1 MTQSVPGVLYA
12 WMRPAWWLGRLRP
25 GLRSATAA
33 DAVRMRELP
42 PGLGGIVLPALAIAL
57 PILLSIGHATT
68 IPWTAPPPT
77 PSPALLVIYDVFTE
91 SLPFILAASVVGLI
105 APAAGVLLVVVY
117 AISNFGVT
125 VWSSELKPVVGATI
139 GRLVTYL
146 VLWLL
151 IVELPLLGRTVFEW
165 WSSRDDAPRPKRAA
179 ALVASALAVG
189 VLTYIWAA
197 GAPLLMVGVFLGAG
211 REPPS
216 LPTQVL
222 QRHETL
228 LAAGLALA
236 TLAIFAAR
244 YFGPLARV
252 GGKDDRS
259 ATRPAALPTYL
270 ASLVF
275 AMLVLSSVLR
285 EPVDGAILLAG
296 LLLARPVA
304 RGVLRITRLAPAL
317 ARIAWP
323 IRLVAGFGC
332 ALMFAWYFLAI
343 VGVSQVSLF
352 FNMVITIAIGF
363 IIIEVFLAADDV
375 IAAPPSDRR
384 SVATAMGIV
393 ALLLT
398 AVPGTAFADNNNGH
412 ADIDDVAAA
421 KAAAA
426 SAAGAAAFMKGLPKR
441 KLPEYSG
448 PQGQD
453 QQPKPP
459 KLRDFDPP
467 KPPPPWWMP
476 DGLSDILP

>member
-1 MTQSVPGVLYA
+1 MTQSERTVLYG

-33 DAVRMRELP
+33 DAARLRELP
-42 PGLGGIVLPALAIAL
+42 PGLGGIALPALAIAL

-68 IPWTAPPPT
+68 IPWNAPPPA
-77 PSPALLVIYDVFTE
+77 PSPALLIIYDVFTE

-105 APAAGVLLVVVY
+105 APAAGVLLVIVY
-117 AISNFGVT
+117 AIGNFGVT
-125 VWSSELKPVVGATI
+125 IWSGELKPVVGATV

-151 IVELPLLGRTVFEW
+151 VVELPLLGRTVFEW
-165 WSSRDDAPRPKRAA
+165 WSSRDDAPRRKRGA

-189 VLTYIWAA
+189 ALTYIWAA

-252 GGKDDRS
+252 GKNEGPAAGD
-259 ATRPAALPTYL
+259 AALPTYV

-304 RGVLRITRLAPAL
+304 RGVLRVTRLAPVL

-343 VGVSQVSLF
+343 VGVSQISL
-352 FNMVITIAIGF
+352 
-363 IIIEVFLAADDV
+363 
-375 IAAPPSDRR
+375 
-384 SVATAMGIV
+384 
-393 ALLLT
+393 
-398 AVPGTAFADNNNGH
+398 
-412 ADIDDVAAA
+412 
-421 KAAAA
+421 
-426 SAAGAAAFMKGLPKR
+426 
-441 KLPEYSG
+441 
-448 PQGQD
+448 
-453 QQPKPP
+453 
-459 KLRDFDPP
+459 
-467 KPPPPWWMP
+467 
-476 DGLSDILP
+476 